1 MLLGGAVAAWPRGA
15 GAQQGERMRRI
26 GVLSPIFARAQDG
39 NQLGGIAVSRIF
51 LSHSSA
57 NNDQAVALYDW
68 LQREGW
74 KDEVFLDLDPIRG
87 ILREILM
94 NEKHLMHWR

>member
-1 MLLGGAVAAWPRGA
+1 LASDALEPQRN
-15 GAQQGERMRRI
+15 
-26 GVLSPIFARAQDG
+26 SS
-39 NQLGGIAVSRIF
+39 GIAEYRIF

-74 KDEVFLDLDPIRG
+74 RDEVFLDTRHFCV
-87 ILREILM
+87 RF
-94 NEKHLMHWR
+94 

>member
-1 MLLGGAVAAWPRGA
+1 M
-15 GAQQGERMRRI
+15 
-26 GVLSPIFARAQDG
+26 
-39 NQLGGIAVSRIF
+39 SRIF

-87 ILREILM
+87 ILREGLM

>member
-1 MLLGGAVAAWPRGA
+1 VPSVLAAT
-15 GAQQGERMRRI
+15 
-26 GVLSPIFARAQDG
+26 AR
-39 NQLGGIAVSRIF
+39 GIAVSRIF

-74 KDEVFLDLDPIRG
+74 RDEVFLDLDPIRG
-87 ILREILM
+87 IFA
-94 NEKHLMHWR
+94 